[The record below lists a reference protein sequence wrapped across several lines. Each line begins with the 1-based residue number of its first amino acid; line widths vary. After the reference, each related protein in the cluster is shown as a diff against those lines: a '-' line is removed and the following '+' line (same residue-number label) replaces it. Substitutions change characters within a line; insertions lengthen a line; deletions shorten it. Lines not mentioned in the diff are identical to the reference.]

1 MKRIVKI
8 VLALIPAFLLP
19 AVILTAQEKEKEKHV
34 KIVIADKSGT
44 RVEIDTLMKG
54 DKQADSIKLKN
65 GEVIYLTRHGK
76 SGSITHM
83 EGDKGNMVV
92 TYSSDDKGDK
102 KTQKKVIIVSDDTE
116 KVLEGGDVIIVRA
129 GKHMK
134 EGKDGNAVTWSST
147 GGDPKGSKYI
157 YINEDKNT
165 GEKGEKTIEVKVTTD
180 DNNNTVEKTKYIIA
194 KDGMVVTV
202 EGNDEAKAKEI
213 IKEVE
218 IKLGVSK
225 EDKNIK
231 KEGKE
236 ETKKSKK

>member
-8 VLALIPAFLLP
+8 LLVLIPAFLLP
-19 AVILTAQEKEKEKHV
+19 AVILTAQKKEKGKHV
-34 KIVIADKSGT
+34 KILIADKSGSI
-44 RVEIDTLMKG
+44 VEIDTLIKG
-54 DKQADSIKLKN
+54 DKPADSVKLKN

-76 SGSITHM
+76 QSTRTHLK
-83 EGDKGNMVV
+83 GDKGNMVV

-102 KTQKKVIIVSDDTE
+102 KTQKKIFVVSDDSA
-116 KVLEGGDVIIVRA
+116 KDIEGGNVIIVRT
-129 GKHMK
+129 GKHMHEVK
-134 EGKDGNAVTWSST
+134 GGNVVTWSST
-147 GGDPKGSKYI
+147 GGDSKGSKYI

-180 DNNNTVEKTKYIIA
+180 DNDNKVEMTKYVIA

-218 IKLGVSK
+218 SKLGVSK
-225 EDKNIK
+225 DDKNTK
-231 KEGKE
+231 KEVKE
-236 ETKKSKK
+236 ETKKSNK